1 GRENTWELG
10 ARLELDRRARSS
22 GPRATSAFLSSR
34 LQCVSWKTST
44 NSTPKYPP
52 PKKKTFF
59 QDNILRIRFSVFGR
73 FVLRLPDGRL
83 GMRAEIKSTVLNM
96 EEVEDGRNVAS
107 ALQIEEDASIRA
119 QATNYK
125 R

>member
-1 GRENTWELG
+1 M
-10 ARLELDRRARSS
+10 
-22 GPRATSAFLSSR
+22 
-34 LQCVSWKTST
+34 
-44 NSTPKYPP
+44 
-52 PKKKTFF
+52 
-59 QDNILRIRFSVFGR
+59 FGR

>member
-1 GRENTWELG
+1 
-10 ARLELDRRARSS
+10 
-22 GPRATSAFLSSR
+22 
-34 LQCVSWKTST
+34 
-44 NSTPKYPP
+44 
-52 PKKKTFF
+52 
-59 QDNILRIRFSVFGR
+59 
-73 FVLRLPDGRL
+73 
-83 GMRAEIKSTVLNM
+83 M